1 MVLSLG
7 HIHRSE
13 LPPTT
18 ASVITG
24 CRGDPG
30 TGGAS
35 LVTPVLPRRALTQ
48 HVQGEGSH
56 FAPPPVLSDSS
67 DAHEGTPVLPARL

>member
-18 ASVITG
+18 ASVIAG
-24 CRGDPG
+24 CRGDAG
-30 TGGAS
+30 TRGAS
-35 LVTPVLPRRALTQ
+35 SGTTVALPTNAKN
-48 HVQGEGSH
+48 H
-56 FAPPPVLSDSS
+56 FAPLPALSGGSDADEGNLVLS
-67 DAHEGTPVLPARL
+67 ARLQGKKKK